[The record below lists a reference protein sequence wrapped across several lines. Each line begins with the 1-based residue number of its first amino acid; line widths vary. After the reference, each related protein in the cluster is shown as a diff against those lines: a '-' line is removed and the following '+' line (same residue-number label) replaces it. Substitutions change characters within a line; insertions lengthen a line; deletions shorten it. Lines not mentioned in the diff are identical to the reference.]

1 MLMARTPK
9 LTTQQIGKLRELLVQ
24 YRLLSFGIESAH
36 LTTDSG
42 IDLVAYSPNR
52 KAAFTIQIKT
62 NLQPKSG
69 GGKGK
74 AALDWWVPQDSPAEL
89 FAFVDASEHRVW
101 LFDHSELENY
111 ARQQSNGRFHLYMYT
126 DPSVNRRKNAGASLV
141 NEFEEFML
149 ENRIGSLF

>member
-1 MLMARTPK
+1 MARPPK
-9 LTTQQIGKLRELLVQ
+9 LNTQQIGKLGELLVQ

-62 NLQPKSG
+62 NFQPKPG

-74 AALDWWVPQDSPAEL
+74 AALDWWVPQGSPAEL
-89 FAFVDASEHRVW
+89 YAFVDASENRVW
-101 LFDHSELENY
+101 LFDRSELEQY
-111 ARQQSNGRFHLYMYT
+111 AQQQSNGRFHLYMYT
-126 DPSVNRRKNAGASLV
+126 DLSVNRRKTSGASLV
-141 NEFEEFML
+141 NEFEEFTL
-149 ENRIGSLF
+149 ENRIRSLF